1 MPGNREFD
9 AELDRVASALGRVL
23 RAQGASGEAKVD
35 PHAWPPVS
43 LVAERPSA
51 ELARPV
57 DPESVRRAASRGRAF
72 QLQHDEVRVAVRAA
86 PPAPRREA
94 EREAAPR
101 AEPQPGDRPGSSPDI
116 LYHACTAD
124 QVEEYVRLGS
134 VRLPSGRPVFLSDDE
149 SQAWRAA
156 HRMDGAPRVLY
167 VDTAR
172 QRRKRLH
179 LQRNRRG
186 LYVARQ
192 IPIPD
197 VLNLRPDFAEQLS
210 AGGIPVTRGP
220 DGEPRMALIR
230 VTRRS
235 GVTWEVAKGK
245 LEHGEPPEWAG
256 VREVQEE
263 MGVAVDFHVRGL
275 VGLVRYGFL
284 APGGLPRLKTVFLY
298 LLEPKSDMD
307 GRFTPSEREGIKDV
321 RWFTLDEAC
330 RVVTHSSLRPL
341 MKRAKA
347 MAEALP
353 R

>member
-1 MPGNREFD
+1 MPGNRELD

-23 RAQGASGEAKVD
+23 RSEHLGGAGEQGFV
-35 PHAWPPVS
+35 PLPT
-43 LVAERPSA
+43 VAERLSA
-51 ELARPV
+51 ELGRPV
-57 DPESVRRAASRGRAF
+57 DPDLVRRTASRGRAF
-72 QLQHDEVRVAVRAA
+72 QLEGERVRLAGKAWRG
-86 PPAPRREA
+86 PAPRP
-94 EREAAPR
+94 APR
-101 AEPQPGDRPGSSPDI
+101 QAPEAQRPPSSPDI
-116 LYHACTAD
+116 LYHACTQA
-124 QVEEYVRLGS
+124 QVELYLRDGQVRS
-134 VRLPSGRPVFLSDDE
+134 PAGRPVFLSDDE

-156 HRMDGAPRVLY
+156 HRMDGEPRVLF

-179 LQRNRRG
+179 LPRNRRG
-186 LYVARQ
+186 LYLARQ
-192 IPIPD
+192 LPLAD
-197 VLNLRPDFAEQLS
+197 VLNLRPDFAEQIS

-245 LEHGEPPEWAG
+245 LEPGEPPEWAG

-298 LLEPKSDMD
+298 LLEPKGDMD
-307 GRFTPSEREGIKDV
+307 GRFAPSEREGIKDV
-321 RWFTLDEAC
+321 RWFTLEEAC
-330 RVVTHSSLRPL
+330 KVVTHSSLRPL
-341 MKRAKA
+341 MKKARA
-347 MAEALP
+347 MAEAL
-353 R
+353 

>member
-1 MPGNREFD
+1 MPGDRELD
-9 AELDRVASALGRVL
+9 AELDRIASALGRVL
-23 RAQGASGEAKVD
+23 RSDELGDMDEQGFVRLHVVAQRLA
-35 PHAWPPVS
+35 
-43 LVAERPSA
+43 AEFGR
-51 ELARPV
+51 EV
-57 DPESVRRAASRGRAF
+57 DPELVRRTATRGRAF
-72 QLQHDEVRVAVRAA
+72 QLEGDAVRVASRGWKHQ
-86 PPAPRREA
+86 PPPDGGPVPR
-94 EREAAPR
+94 
-101 AEPQPGDRPGSSPDI
+101 QPASSPDI

-124 QVEEYVRLGS
+124 QVEAYVRDGAI
-134 VRLPSGRPVFLSDDE
+134 RLSSGRPVFLSDDE

-156 HRMDGAPRVLY
+156 HRMDGEPRVLY

-186 LYVARQ
+186 LFLARQ
-192 IPIPD
+192 VPLAD

-220 DGEPRMALIR
+220 DGAHRMALIR

-245 LEHGEPPEWAG
+245 LEPGEPPEWAG

-307 GRFTPSEREGIKDV
+307 GRFAPSEREGIKDV

-341 MKRAKA
+341 MKKAKT
-347 MAEALP
+347 MAEAL
-353 R
+353 

>member
-1 MPGNREFD
+1 MPGNRELD

-23 RAQGASGEAKVD
+23 RSEELSGADEQRFVPLSAVAQRLTTELGRPID
-35 PHAWPPVS
+35 PD
-43 LVAERPSA
+43 L
-51 ELARPV
+51 
-57 DPESVRRAASRGRAF
+57 VRRTAARGRAF
-72 QLQHDEVRVAVRAA
+72 QLEGDGVRVAGRARG
-86 PPAPRREA
+86 PA
-94 EREAAPR
+94 AAQ
-101 AEPQPGDRPGSSPDI
+101 PQPQAMAQRPPTSPDI
-116 LYHACTAD
+116 LYHACTAE
-124 QVEEYVRLGS
+124 QVEQYVQEGL
-134 VRLPSGRPVFLSDDE
+134 VRVPSGRPVFLSDDE

-156 HRMDGAPRVLY
+156 HRMGGEPRVLY

-186 LYVARQ
+186 LYLARQ
-192 IPIPD
+192 IPLVD

-220 DGEPRMALIR
+220 DGQPRMALIR

-245 LEHGEPPEWAG
+245 LEPGEPPEWAG

-263 MGVAVDFHVRGL
+263 MGIAVDFHVRGL

-298 LLEPKSDMD
+298 LLEPKGDMD
-307 GRFTPSEREGIKDV
+307 GRFAPSEREGIKDV

-330 RVVTHSSLRPL
+330 KVVTHSSLRPL
-341 MKRAKA
+341 MKKAKV
-347 MAEALP
+347 MAEAL
-353 R
+353 

>member
-1 MPGNREFD
+1 MPGGRDTD

-23 RAQGASGEAKVD
+23 RSDGLGADGQGFV
-35 PHAWPPVS
+35 PVGI
-43 LVAERPSA
+43 LAERLSV
-51 ELARPV
+51 ELGRAV
-57 DPESVRRAASRGRAF
+57 DGDVVRRTASRGRAF
-72 QLQHDEVRVAVRAA
+72 QLEGDGVRVASRGWKGT
-86 PPAPRREA
+86 PPAE
-94 EREAAPR
+94 R
-101 AEPQPGDRPGSSPDI
+101 AEPRGVEKDRGPATPDI
-116 LYHACTAD
+116 LYHACTAS
-124 QVEEYVRLGS
+124 QIEEYLRQGAVRT
-134 VRLPSGRPVFLSDDE
+134 PSGRPVFLSEDE

-156 HRMDGAPRVLY
+156 HRMEGEPRVLY

-172 QRRKRLH
+172 QRRRRLH

-186 LYVARQ
+186 LFLARQ
-192 IPIPD
+192 IPLAD

-220 DGEPRMALIR
+220 DGQPRMALIR

-245 LEHGEPPEWAG
+245 LEPGEPPEWAG
-256 VREVQEE
+256 IREVQEE
-263 MGVAVDFHVRGL
+263 MGVQVDFHVRGL

-298 LLEPKSDMD
+298 LLEPKSDMG
-307 GRFTPSEREGIKDV
+307 GRFAPSEREGIKDV

-341 MKRAKA
+341 MRRAKW
-347 MAEALP
+347 MAEQLAP
-353 R
+353 EATGA